1 MKTVMSKFGLLF
13 RLGVTATALLLGQQ
27 ALALGTDAGTSVSNQ
42 ATVSYSVGGAAQTP
56 IESDPLGNSVPG
68 SGVATTFLVDRR
80 VSFTLVTT
88 DAVHTLVAPGG
99 VDVFA
104 AYTLTNTGNAIM
116 DFDLAVAQLTSG
128 DGGVNLL
135 ALVDTDVDMSMVR
148 IRVANGDGAAGVPDL
163 ADLEWVDELAED
175 ATVVIYVFA
184 NADLALVNGDVA
196 NIELTATSAD
206 DAAAAA
212 TPGVLDPIL
221 AESPGPDDPTII
233 ESVFAD
239 AGNDGFEATRDGFQI
254 LSAALVITKTATVIF
269 DPFGSGKAVPGA
281 VIEYLI
287 TVDNTLGV
295 ADATN
300 VSITDTIDADVTFV
314 VDAYG
319 AGQDVSFSTGGFCN
333 ADAGDS
339 DADGCS
345 LDGASLVVGNVN
357 LAITVAFGTSLT
369 ISFQVL
375 IPNL

>member
-1 MKTVMSKFGLLF
+1 MKTVKSKFGLLF
-13 RLGVTATALLLGQQ
+13 RLSVTATALLIGQQ
-27 ALALGTDAGTSVSNQ
+27 ALALGTDAGTQVSNQ

-56 IESDPLGNSVPG
+56 IESDPLGNSIPG
-68 SGVATTFLVDRR
+68 SGNPTTFLVDRR
-80 VSFTLVTT
+80 VSFTLAPT
-88 DAVHTLVAPGG
+88 DAVHTPVTPGG
-99 VDVFA
+99 VDFFA

-116 DFDLAVAQLTSG
+116 DFRLTLAQLNSG
-128 DGGVNLL
+128 DGAVNG
-135 ALVDTDVDMSMVR
+135 LVDTDVDMSNVR

-163 ADLEWVDELAED
+163 ATDLAFVDELAED

-184 NADLALVNGDVA
+184 DAALALVNGDIA
-196 NIELTATSAD
+196 NVELTATSAD
-206 DAAAAA
+206 DATATA
-212 TPGVLDPIL
+212 TPLALDPDL

-239 AGNDGFEATRDGFQI
+239 LGNDGFEASRDGFQVVSS
-254 LSAALVITKTATVIF
+254 LLTITKTATVIS

-281 VIEYLI
+281 VIEYVI
-287 TVDNTLGV
+287 TVDNTLGLV
-295 ADATN
+295 DATN
-300 VSITDTIDADVTFV
+300 VSIADTIDADVTFV
-314 VDAYG
+314 DEAYG

-333 ADAGDS
+333 ADAGDG

-345 LDGASLVVGNVN
+345 LDGANLVVGNVN